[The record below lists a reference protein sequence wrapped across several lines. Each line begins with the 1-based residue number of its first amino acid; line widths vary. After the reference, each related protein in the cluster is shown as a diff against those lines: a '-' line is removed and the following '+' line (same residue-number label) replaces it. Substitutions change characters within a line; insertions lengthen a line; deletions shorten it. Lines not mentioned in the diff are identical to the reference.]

1 MNSQQKILS
10 VVLFTSFYILPHY
23 LNFKKNDISFSGDK
37 NFLESEKINNF
48 KDLFAFSQEYL
59 IVSFNLLEN
68 AIFIFFISALL
79 FKYLIGHV
87 K

>member
-1 MNSQQKILS
+1 MNTQQKILS

-48 KDLFAFSQEYL
+48 KDLYILYL
-59 IVSFNLLEN
+59 NVFY
-68 AIFIFFISALL
+68 FFL
-79 FKYLIGHV
+79 FVHL
-87 K
+87 